1 MRAKKNEERTVII
14 ANGKSDAKSCS
25 LRMDADIF
33 ERLKQYCDR
42 TGASKTRVIEIALTA
57 FLNNDDRE
65 QQILRGAE
73 AHY

>member
-1 MRAKKNEERTVII
+1 M

-33 ERLKQYCDR
+33 ARLKQYCDR

-73 AHY
+73 THR